1 MAYRVELKTSVAKD
15 FKPIPSPD
23 IERIISKIDS
33 LATDPRP
40 AGASKLVG
48 TQTWRAWT
56 GNYRI
61 LYQIDDLAQSITI
74 IKIGHRSA
82 VYR

>member
-1 MAYRVELKTSVAKD
+1 VAYRIELKTSVNKD
-15 FKPIPSPD
+15 FRPIPSQD

-48 TQTWRAWT
+48 TQAWRVRT

-61 LYQIDDLAQSITI
+61 IYQIDEQTQSITI
-74 IKIGHRSA
+74 IKIGHRNA

>member
-15 FKPIPSPD
+15 FRPIPSQD

-48 TQTWRAWT
+48 TQTWRVRT

-61 LYQIDDLAQSITI
+61 LYQIDDQAQSITI

>member
-1 MAYRVELKTSVAKD
+1 MAYRIELKTSVNKD
-15 FKPIPSPD
+15 FRPIPSQD

-48 TQTWRAWT
+48 TQAWRVRT

-61 LYQIDDLAQSITI
+61 IYQIDEQTQSITI
-74 IKIGHRSA
+74 IKIGHRNA

>member
-1 MAYRVELKTSVAKD
+1 MAYRIELKTSVNKD
-15 FKPIPSPD
+15 FRPIPSQD

-48 TQTWRAWT
+48 TQAWRVRT

-61 LYQIDDLAQSITI
+61 LYQIDDQAQSITI

>member
-1 MAYRVELKTSVAKD
+1 VAYRVELKTSVAID
-15 FKPIPSPD
+15 FRPIPSPD

-48 TQTWRAWT
+48 TQAWRVRT

-61 LYQIDDLAQSITI
+61 IYQIDEQTQSITI
-74 IKIGHRSA
+74 IKIGHRNA